1 MQGSK
6 LLRPKTVSLINNL
19 LQPWI
24 KEGVIARI
32 EANFIISNL
41 KNLVKRN
48 ELQPIIPPKL
58 LNQQQVADMLC
69 LGLSNFKKLEKA
81 GVFPFKRKLLGG
93 SVRYC
98 NLDVINFVKATQED
112 IDAEDGIEELP
123 EVEA

>member
-24 KEGVIARI
+24 KEGIIARI

-48 ELQPIIPPKL
+48 ELQPIIPPRL
-58 LNQQQVADMLC
+58 LNQQEVADMLG
-69 LGLSNFKKLEKA
+69 LGLSNFKKLEKEGA
-81 GVFPFKRKLLGG
+81 FPFRRKLLGG

-98 NLDVINFVKATQED
+98 NLDVIDFIKATQDD
-112 IDAEDGIEELP
+112 IDVEDGIEELS
-123 EVEA
+123 EIEA

>member
-69 LGLSNFKKLEKA
+69 LGIVEFQKTRKSWRLS
-81 GVFPFKRKLLGG
+81 
-93 SVRYC
+93 
-98 NLDVINFVKATQED
+98 I
-112 IDAEDGIEELP
+112 
-123 EVEA
+123 

>member
-1 MQGSK
+1 MEGSK

-24 KEGVIARI
+24 KEGIIARI

-48 ELQPIIPPKL
+48 ELQPIIPPRL
-58 LNQQQVADMLC
+58 LNQQEVADMLG
-69 LGLSNFKKLEKA
+69 LGLSNFKKLEKEGA
-81 GVFPFKRKLLGG
+81 FPFRRKLLGG

-98 NLDVINFVKATQED
+98 NLDVIDFIKATQDD
-112 IDAEDGIEELP
+112 IDAEDGIEELS
-123 EVEA
+123 EIEA

>member
-24 KEGVIARI
+24 KEGIIARI

-48 ELQPIIPPKL
+48 ELQPIIPPRL
-58 LNQQQVADMLC
+58 LNQQEVADMLG
-69 LGLSNFKKLEKA
+69 LGLSNFKKLEKEGA
-81 GVFPFKRKLLGG
+81 FPFRRKLLGG

-98 NLDVINFVKATQED
+98 NLDVIDFIKATQDD
-112 IDAEDGIEELP
+112 IDAEDGIEELS
-123 EVEA
+123 EIEA

>member
-58 LNQQQVADMLC
+58 LNQQEVSDMLS
-69 LGLSNFKKLEKA
+69 LGLSNFKKLEKQ
-81 GVFPFKRKLLGG
+81 GIFPFKRKLLGG

-98 NLDVINFVKATQED
+98 NLDVFDFVKANQDDTD
-112 IDAEDGIEELP
+112 VAEDVEEIEEA
-123 EVEA
+123 EE